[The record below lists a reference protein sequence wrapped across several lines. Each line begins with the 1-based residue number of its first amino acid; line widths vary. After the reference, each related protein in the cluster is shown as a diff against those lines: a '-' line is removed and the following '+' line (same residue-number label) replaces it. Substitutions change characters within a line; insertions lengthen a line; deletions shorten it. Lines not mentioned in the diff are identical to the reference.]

1 MLIVHQLLNKL
12 SFLLCNSH
20 LFLLVGFYLHS
31 FREQTLILGGVI
43 RVRLNEALLSPID
56 CTMLSVV

>member
-12 SFLLCNSH
+12 SFLLYNSH
-20 LFLLVGFYLHS
+20 SFLLVGFYLHS
-31 FREQTLILGGVI
+31 FREQTLILRGVI

-56 CTMLSVV
+56 CTMLSVL